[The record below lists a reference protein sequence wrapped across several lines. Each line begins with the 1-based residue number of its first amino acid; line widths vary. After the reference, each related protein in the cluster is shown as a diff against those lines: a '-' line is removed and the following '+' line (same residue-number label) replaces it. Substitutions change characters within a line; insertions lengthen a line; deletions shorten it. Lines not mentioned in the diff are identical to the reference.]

1 MNRER
6 TFGLLCLIAVMIVWG
21 STFVV
26 TKTAAREIP
35 PLTLATLRFVI
46 ASAILVPIAL
56 SRGGLRAL
64 VQPVPWR
71 HLSLMALTGV
81 AAFAITFNYALVY
94 GAAAQGAIVYA
105 LVPAAIALAAV
116 LFLKER
122 VSRWRVLGM
131 ALSVIGVVIVAAG
144 GDRSFDAPSP
154 VLGAVWMFGAVI
166 AWTSYTILAKRL
178 AAADPIA
185 TIAVVSTLGA
195 AMLLPIAAIELLTS
209 PAAFQPTFAAWGGA
223 LFLGVFASALAYIA
237 YGFALRVLDAT
248 VVGVY
253 TNLNPIIG
261 VAAAVLF
268 LGEVLHASQIAGGL
282 IAFAGM
288 WLASR
293 ER

>member
-6 TFGLLCLIAVMIVWG
+6 TFGLLCLIAVMIIWG

-46 ASAILVPIAL
+46 ASVILVPIAL
-56 SRGGLRAL
+56 SRGGLQRL
-64 VQPVPWR
+64 PQPLPWR
-71 HLSLMALTGV
+71 NLILMALTGV

-105 LVPAAIALAAV
+105 LVPAGIALAAV
-116 LFLKER
+116 LFLRER

-131 ALSVIGVVIVAAG
+131 VLSVIGVVIVAAG
-144 GDRSFDAPSP
+144 GDSSFGAPNP
-154 VLGAVWMFGAVI
+154 VLGAMWMFGAVL

-178 AAADPIA
+178 AAADPIV

-195 AMLLPIAAIELLTS
+195 MMLLPVATIEVLTS
-209 PAAFQPTFAAWGGA
+209 SVAFEPTLAAWGGA

-268 LGEVLHASQIAGGL
+268 LGEVLYPSQIAGGL

>member
-6 TFGLLCLIAVMIVWG
+6 TFGLLCLIAVMIIWG

-46 ASAILVPIAL
+46 ASVILVPIAL
-56 SRGGLRAL
+56 SRGGLQRL
-64 VQPVPWR
+64 PQPLPWR
-71 HLSLMALTGV
+71 NLILMALTGV

-105 LVPAAIALAAV
+105 LVPAGIALAAV
-116 LFLKER
+116 LFLRER

-131 ALSVIGVVIVAAG
+131 VLSVIGVVIVAAG
-144 GDRSFDAPSP
+144 GDSSFDAPNP
-154 VLGAVWMFGAVI
+154 VLGAMWMFGAVL

-178 AAADPIA
+178 AAADPIV

-195 AMLLPIAAIELLTS
+195 MMLLPVATIEVLTS
-209 PAAFQPTFAAWGGA
+209 SVAFEPTLAAWGGA

-268 LGEVLHASQIAGGL
+268 LGEVLYPSQIAGGL

>member
-1 MNRER
+1 MSRER
-6 TFGLLCLIAVMIVWG
+6 TFGLICLVAVMAVWG

-56 SRGGLRAL
+56 NRGGLRTL
-64 VQPVPWR
+64 PQPVPWG
-71 HLSLMALTGV
+71 HFALMALTGV
-81 AAFAITFNYALVY
+81 AAFAITFNNALVH

-116 LFLKER
+116 LFLRER
-122 VSRWRVLGM
+122 VSRVRVLGM
-131 ALSVIGVVIVAAG
+131 VLSVVGVVIVAAG
-144 GDRSFDAPSP
+144 GDSSFDAPNP
-154 VLGAVWMFGAVI
+154 VLGAVWMLGAVL
-166 AWTSYTILAKRL
+166 AWTAYTILAKKL
-178 AAADPIA
+178 ANADPVV
-185 TIAVVSTLGA
+185 TIALVSALGA
-195 AMLLPIAAIELLTS
+195 AMLLPIAAFELAGSSLPFNPS
-209 PAAFQPTFAAWGGA
+209 LAAWGGA
-223 LFLGVFASALAYIA
+223 IFLGVFASALAYIA

-253 TNLNPIIG
+253 TNLNPLIG

-282 IAFAGM
+282 LAFAGM

-293 ER
+293 DG